1 MCLSVSS
8 LRGHT
13 GVNDL
18 ECWSSGPA
26 DCVCETG
33 CQSAC
38 VFEHTNSVYVDFF
51 FFSFL
56 RMLMCTFVHMLF
68 SLCSLAAEFP
78 QSIRLHLGLIVFLLG
93 LRDGL
98 L

>member
-51 FFSFL
+51 FF
-56 RMLMCTFVHMLF
+56 
-68 SLCSLAAEFP
+68 FP
-78 QSIRLHLGLIVFLLG
+78 PYAYVYFCAYVVQSVFP
-93 LRDGL
+93 RC
-98 L
+98 